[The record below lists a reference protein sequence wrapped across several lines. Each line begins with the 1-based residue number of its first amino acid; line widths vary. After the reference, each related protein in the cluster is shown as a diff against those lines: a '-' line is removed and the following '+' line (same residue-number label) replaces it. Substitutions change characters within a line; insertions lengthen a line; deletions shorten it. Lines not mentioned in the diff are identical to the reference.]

1 MKNGNIIDSW
11 TSTNKAHS
19 IEGLIAGNT
28 YTLRENLAPLGYVKS
43 TDIKLTV
50 KNTPDI
56 QKVKMIDKVVEVS
69 KTDFASG
76 KEIEGAKLKV
86 TDKDGNII
94 DEWISGKNPHK
105 VKGLEEGRKY
115 ILTEVT
121 APNGYEIA
129 EKIEFEVSYDKK
141 LQKIEMKDK
150 PVIKVIKHEK
160 KEEIKTKEI
169 PVTGDKNITLW
180 ITLLG
185 ASIVVIIGIWIYKK
199 KIVSTFVE

>member
-19 IEGLIAGNT
+19 IEGLITGNT
-28 YTLRENLAPLGYVKS
+28 YILRENLAPLGYVKS
-43 TDIKLTV
+43 TDVKFTV
-50 KNTPDI
+50 KNTSNI
-56 QKVKMIDKVVEVS
+56 QKVKMVDKIVEVS

-86 TDKDGNII
+86 TDEKGNII
-94 DEWISGKNPHK
+94 DEWISSKIPHK

-115 ILTEVT
+115 TLTEVT

-129 EKIEFEVSYDKK
+129 EKIEFKVYYDKK

-150 PVIKVIKHEK
+150 PIMKVIKHEK
-160 KEEIKTKEI
+160 KDDIETKKI
-169 PVTGDKNITLW
+169 PVTGDKNITLLVALFL
-180 ITLLG
+180 T
-185 ASIVVIIGIWIYKK
+185 SIVFMIVIWIYKK
-199 KIVSTFVE
+199 RNNSMDN